1 MAGETVKAFREA
13 FWQPPPPHGATIHDG
28 VVSNLER
35 QRGIYSARVYG
46 TVAGGSGR
54 GQGGGRMMQNGDGGS
69 NFHKLLGRALT
80 DHEFRDALMDPEQQ
94 ASALESMGVQAT
106 EDVLEALNAAIEA
119 LNNLAQS
126 ETLGGDINAVA

>member
-1 MAGETVKAFREA
+1 
-13 FWQPPPPHGATIHDG
+13 
-28 VVSNLER
+28 
-35 QRGIYSARVYG
+35 
-46 TVAGGSGR
+46 
-54 GQGGGRMMQNGDGGS
+54 MMQNGDGGS